1 MSLTH
6 HDGSD
11 RLSDRQTTEEMAM
24 YGITCVPVDYFHFK
38 NFRYTSLAEAV
49 AEAKRQQRL
58 GK

>member
-1 MSLTH
+1 MSSAHRGEPTRSSTH
-6 HDGSD
+6 
-11 RLSDRQTTEEMAM
+11 QTTEEMTL
-24 YGITCVPVDYFHFK
+24 YGITCVPVDYFHFR

>member
-1 MSLTH
+1 MTL
-6 HDGSD
+6 
-11 RLSDRQTTEEMAM
+11 
-24 YGITCVPVDYFHFK
+24 YGITCVPVAYYHFR